1 MKTISCTLSFDLMLA
16 TDMCYI
22 LIGVWLAGKLYSN
35 SIVARVWRIS
45 FLQRWKELH
54 YWPHKLDLDTWQYS
68 MIYFHVIY
76 NAGSLCFLER
86 SPVILYPADL
96 FVGLIKCLLLGECL
110 ELGDVIMFV
119 AEEETL
125 PINNNNKLI
134 EFEIYKWKVYLN

>member
-1 MKTISCTLSFDLMLA
+1 
-16 TDMCYI
+16 
-22 LIGVWLAGKLYSN
+22 
-35 SIVARVWRIS
+35 
-45 FLQRWKELH
+45 
-54 YWPHKLDLDTWQYS
+54 

-86 SPVILYPADL
+86 SPVILYLADL